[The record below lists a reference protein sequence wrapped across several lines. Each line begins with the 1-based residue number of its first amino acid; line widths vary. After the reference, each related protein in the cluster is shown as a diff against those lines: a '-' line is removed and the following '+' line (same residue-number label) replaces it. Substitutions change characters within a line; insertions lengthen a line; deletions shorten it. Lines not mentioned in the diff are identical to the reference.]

1 MDASWRK
8 VRGTVLT
15 AVDEEEGYTN
25 ESLGDGLAQDH
36 ACRHLARIAHLY
48 FARANI
54 HFNLTNTDYSEYIP
68 QLLDKIFGKFVSL
81 DADKASPAATVRAS
95 QPGVP
100 GAIFEDFGWLHRQ
113 SNAPDAPKGSNFAA
127 IRKSLVATFDKK
139 KFTRQQLGAFRL
151 CQLMDCFET
160 GNLFDFIFGE
170 QPRQRMCVYYL
181 PGAVLEEQVR
191 HVLVQWFA
199 EINKMNSPSTQG
211 QVSPNSAIPGPAVP
225 LSDLYAGLSFMQVA
239 TVGVQRPKSLAL
251 DLQEFFIFRLFSWFV
266 FLTDPPPISE
276 FFLSAVVSSLCEPE
290 HHCLFSEH
298 SAVASAL
305 SVGQFC
311 RS

>member
-1 MDASWRK
+1 MDASTRK

-68 QLLDKIFGKFVSL
+68 QLLDKIFGKFVSAES
-81 DADKASPAATVRAS
+81 ADKAPSALTASTAAPA
-95 QPGVP
+95 

-113 SNAPDAPKGSNFAA
+113 SNAPDAPRESNFEAL
-127 IRKSLVATFDKK
+127 RKRLVSTFDKK

-151 CQLMDCFET
+151 CQLMDCFEK

-181 PGAVLEEQVR
+181 PGALLEEQVR
-191 HVLVQWFA
+191 RVLFEWFV
-199 EINKMNSPSTQG
+199 ELNKVGSPGAQGQGRPNSP
-211 QVSPNSAIPGPAVP
+211 IPGPAIP
-225 LSDLYAGLSFMQVA
+225 ISDLFASLSFMQVN
-239 TVGVQRPKSLAL
+239 TIGVQRPKSLAL
-251 DLQEFFIFRLFSWFV
+251 DLQEFFIFRFFSWFV
-266 FLTDPPPISE
+266 HITDPPPI
-276 FFLSAVVSSLCEPE
+276 CE
-290 HHCLFSEH
+290 L
-298 SAVASAL
+298 
-305 SVGQFC
+305 
-311 RS
+311 